1 MDITKK
7 NAFFDVVYDR
17 DEVLAKMNIGAGYIE
32 SKKETLNSVGE
43 LVEKIKSSG
52 KFSKEQ
58 MIELLLGLKNQIYT
72 EIANAGEIVHGYEG
86 EKQSFNRALED
97 SLYDLLDDEQMGK

>member
-32 SKKETLNSVGE
+32 SKKETLTSVSE
-43 LVEKIKSSG
+43 LIEKIKSSG
-52 KFSKEQ
+52 EIGKEQ
-58 MIELLLGLKNQIYT
+58 MLELLLTLKKQIHN
-72 EIANAGEIVHGYEG
+72 EIANAGEIVHGYENQ
-86 EKQSFNRALED
+86 KKSFNIALED
-97 SLYDLLDDEQMGK
+97 SLYDLLDDDQMGK